1 VRGPGSEVRGAEERG
16 DGSPDAEQLPPLEEG
31 ASRSWAAELG
41 PRTPL
46 YFGIIAA
53 TIEIAIILALIYC

>member
-1 VRGPGSEVRGAEERG
+1 VRGPGSVQGPEERR
-16 DGSPDAEQLPPLEEG
+16 DGSPDAEQRPALEEG
-31 ASRSWAAELG
+31 ASRSWAADLG